1 MRTFSSPGPRNGDH
15 IAAGPRASERA
26 AGPPGNRRPPAG
38 GPLRPSQ
45 VPAGPAARPLP
56 PALRSGLERLSG
68 LDLAGVRVRY
78 NSARPARLGALACT
92 QGTHIE
98 VGPGHER
105 HLPHEGWH
113 AVQQLQGRVAATVQA
128 KDRSAGGQAAV
139 GLNED
144 AALEREAETMGARAR
159 QLGQAPGGGPPSGT
173 PAGRTGVPARGEPA
187 PAGLR
192 RGHQVGESVV
202 QRVRGGLE
210 YTEDTPTQIWAYNAK
225 PFPANV
231 PKFRPFQVGS
241 VPMTSFLVGPG
252 RDLTRNADLGS
263 WTNQDLDVLVSTP
276 YVKLTNDVNSA
287 EWVIERHRDDLPVGA
302 MRKRLREDVS
312 QMFAAREALARAVNQ
327 AGAGHHGEVG
337 IAPGT
342 EPDTAAAP
350 AVFIYAPG
358 PARGKAQITAK
369 YTKEDTI
376 RRINKLNVSK
386 YLTGTKVAE
395 GEDIPRITGSER
407 RALRQA
413 DLAGTTSFST
423 AGALLHDLV
432 STSNVIHRTVG
443 GGPLL
448 TQDQVGLIK
457 LMVINDA
464 MATTMV
470 RYLDA
475 VGQAQ
480 EKNIQRFFPKTRRN
494 EYVKTIARADPDA
507 TELAALRAEILRTS
521 AADAQLVFARA
532 DPGALRTDEA
542 FTEFGTAH
550 GLADPTLAAMQHAK
564 LQVLDPG
571 RGVPS
576 AAALQHI
583 KVTVLGPNGALLLG
597 NIQRATDAYTELI
610 AATGEKHIRFDPGK
624 GNLVTNVIVTSRGFT
639 DLKGDRGAVY
649 EMRER
654 EIAIDRTGRFN
665 IGSLSALNDAID
677 GIFGAAE

>member
-1 MRTFSSPGPRNGDH
+1 MRTFSRPAPRNGDH
-15 IAAGPRASERA
+15 IAAGPRAGERA

-38 GPLRPSQ
+38 GSLRPSQ
-45 VPAGPAARPLP
+45 VPARPAARPLP
-56 PALRSGLERLSG
+56 QPLRAGLERLSG
-68 LDLAGVRVRY
+68 LDLAAVRVHY
-78 NSARPARLGALACT
+78 NSARPAGLGALACT
-92 QGTHIE
+92 HGTHIE

-113 AVQQLQGRVAATVQA
+113 VVQQLQGRVAATVQA
-128 KDRSAGGQAAV
+128 KDRSAGSQAAV

-144 AALEREAETMGARAR
+144 AALEREAEAMGARAR
-159 QLGQAPGGGPPSGT
+159 QLGQGLAPSGT
-173 PAGRTGVPARGEPA
+173 PSRQDGGPAR
-187 PAGLR
+187 AGLR
-192 RGHQVGESVV
+192 RGHQAGESVV

-210 YTEDTPTQIWAYNAK
+210 YTEDTPTQIWAYNDK

-231 PKFRPFQVGS
+231 PKFRHFQVGS
-241 VPMTSFLVGPG
+241 VPMTSFLLGPG
-252 RDLTRNADLGS
+252 RDLTPNADLGS

-287 EWVIERHRDDLPVGA
+287 EWVIERHRDDLPVGT

-312 QMFAAREALARAVNQ
+312 QMFAARAALARAVTQ

-350 AVFIYAPG
+350 AVFIYSPG
-358 PARGKAQITAK
+358 PAKGKAQITAK

-386 YLTGTKVAE
+386 YLTGSKVAE

-407 RALRQA
+407 RALRRA

-423 AGALLHDLV
+423 AGALLHDLA
-432 STSNVIHRTVG
+432 STSNVIRRTFG
-443 GGPLL
+443 GGHLL
-448 TQDQVGLIK
+448 TQDQVGLVK

-480 EKNIQRFFPKTRRN
+480 DKNIQRFFPKTRRN
-494 EYVKTIARADPDA
+494 EYVKTIAQADLDA

-521 AADAQLVFARA
+521 AADARLVFARA

-550 GLADPTLAAMQHAK
+550 GLDDPTLAAMQHAK
-564 LQVLDPG
+564 LQVLDPT

-576 AAALQHI
+576 AAALQDI

-597 NIQRATDAYTELI
+597 NIQRAADAYTELI
-610 AATGEKHIRFDPGK
+610 AATGEKHIRFDRGK
-624 GNLVTNVIVTSRGFT
+624 GDDVTNVIVTSRGFT

-654 EIAIDRTGRFN
+654 EIGIDRTGRFN

-677 GIFGAAE
+677 RIFGAAE